1 MTDYYKILGIN
12 KNSNDAEIKKAYKKM
27 CLKYHPDRNL
37 DNKKASEEKFKE
49 ISKAYEVLSDNEKR
63 KKYDLYGE
71 EGINN
76 MGNQNMG
83 DFNPFD
89 LFSNVFGGNQFRNMR
104 KEEKIKSPTR
114 TETLELPLDDLYT
127 GKVLK
132 INYKQVIKCKVCNGI
147 GCEDPNNIIK
157 CDICEGS
164 GNILKIKRMGPI
176 IQQMNQQCYKCFGK
190 GKIIRDNAECPKCNG
205 SKSERV
211 LSSLQ
216 VTITKGS
223 KNGDKLVFYN
233 KGDWNPK
240 YKEEGDLHLI
250 IKETKSSNGMVREG
264 ENLLMKQKI
273 SLYESLCGLNKIFKH
288 LDNRNILMKYD
299 GIINPY
305 NKMII
310 HNEGMRT
317 PDGLYG
323 DLIIEFIVIFPET
336 IDKKRKE
343 YLKKILIKPEKQI
356 WEKDI
361 SEYNDLETY
370 ELEIYNNSE
379 KYHSNEY
386 ESDYEEDR
394 ENIECVQQ

>member
-37 DNKKASEEKFKE
+37 DNKKESEEKFKE
-49 ISKAYEVLSDNEKR
+49 ISKAYEVLSDSQ
-63 KKYDLYGE
+63 KKKHYDLYGE

-76 MGNQNMG
+76 AGNSNMG

-89 LFSNVFGGNQFRNMR
+89 LFSNVFGGAQFNNRK

-114 TETLELPLDDLYT
+114 TESLELPLDDLYT

-132 INYKQVIKCKVCNGI
+132 INYKQVIKYKLCNGI

-250 IKETKSSNGMVREG
+250 IKETKSSNGMIREG
-264 ENLLMKQKI
+264 ENLIMKQKI
-273 SLYESLCGLNKIFKH
+273 SLYESLCGLNKVFKH

-310 HNEGMRT
+310 KNEGIRT
-317 PDGLYG
+317 PDGIYG
-323 DLIIEFIVIFPET
+323 DLIIEFIIIFPET
-336 IDKKRKE
+336 IDKKRVD

-379 KYHSNEY
+379 KHQSNEY
-386 ESDYEEDR
+386 ESDYEEER

>member
-1 MTDYYKILGIN
+1 MFEEHYKILELQPSA
-12 KNSNDAEIKKAYKKM
+12 SNDEIKKAYKKM
-27 CLKYHPDRNL
+27 ALKYHPDRNL
-37 DNKKASEEKFKE
+37 DNKKESEEKFKE

-63 KKYDLYGE
+63 KNYDLYGE
-71 EGINN
+71 EGVNN
-76 MGNQNMG
+76 MVNQNMG

-89 LFSNVFGGNQFRNMR
+89 LFSNVFGGNMR

-114 TETLELPLDDLYT
+114 TETLELPLEDLYT

-132 INYKQVIKCKVCNGI
+132 INYKQIIKCKLCNGI
-147 GCEDPNNIIK
+147 GCKDPNDIVK
-157 CDICEGS
+157 CNICEGT
-164 GNILKIKRMGPI
+164 GNITKIKKMGPF

-190 GKIIRDNAECPKCNG
+190 GKIIKENSECPKCNG
-205 SKSERV
+205 NKSEKV

-216 VTITKGS
+216 VSIAKGS

-233 KGDWNPK
+233 KGDWNQK

-299 GIINPY
+299 GVINPY
-305 NKMII
+305 SKMII

-323 DLIIEFIVIFPET
+323 DLIIEFIIIFPET
-336 IDKKRKE
+336 IDKKRIE

-379 KYHSNEY
+379 KYQSNEY
-386 ESDYEEDR
+386 ESDYEEER